1 MDIPI
6 RHDETG
12 RRFVA
17 DLGDATAELT
27 YLVRD
32 ATTVIFNHTY
42 VPPSGRG
49 SGVAAALATRALE
62 WARASGFG
70 VVPVCSYVAA
80 FLQRHPEYEDL
91 RAG

>member
-6 RHDETG
+6 RHDKEG

-17 DLGDATAELT
+17 DLADATAELT
-27 YLVRD
+27 YLFRD

-49 SGVAAALATRALE
+49 TGVAAALAARALE

-70 VVPVCSYVAA
+70 VVPVCSYVAMYM
-80 FLQRHPEYEDL
+80 QRHREYEDL
-91 RAG
+91 LAR